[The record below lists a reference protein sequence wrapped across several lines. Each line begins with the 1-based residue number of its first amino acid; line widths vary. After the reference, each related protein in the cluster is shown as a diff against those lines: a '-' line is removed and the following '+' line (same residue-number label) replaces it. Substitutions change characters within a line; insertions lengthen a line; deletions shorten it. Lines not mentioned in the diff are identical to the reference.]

1 MKHIFLAF
9 SLFLPAS
16 LPALAG
22 GGSEALKAGSSLNF
36 SRAMPSGSSWRLTR
50 LAASQD
56 TAVPASPQGNAQS
69 RYIRVTGYLSL
80 SGSAHI
86 PQGSNGTFVTLSGY
100 TQLQDE
106 RGRYLAGSVHFT
118 DSSFYH
124 SNGNHVSGWARPSA
138 QISIYE
144 NGRYLGSVRVD
155 GSIYVSGWNNG
166 GWVHLNG
173 SGQVSGSGYIQ
184 DYEPPQTP

>member
-9 SLFLPAS
+9 SLLLQAA

-22 GGSEALKAGSSLNF
+22 VGSEAIKAGSSINF
-36 SRAMPSGSSWRLTR
+36 AIPSGPSWRLTR

-56 TAVPASPQGNAQS
+56 TAAPVSPQGTAQS

-80 SGSAHI
+80 SGSAHV
-86 PQGSNGTFVTLSGY
+86 PQGSHGTFVTLSGY

-106 RGRYLAGSVHFT
+106 RGRYLAGSVHFS
-118 DSSFYH
+118 DSSFYTV
-124 SNGNHVSGWARPSA
+124 SGNHISGWARPYA

-184 DYEPPQTP
+184 ESEPPHTP